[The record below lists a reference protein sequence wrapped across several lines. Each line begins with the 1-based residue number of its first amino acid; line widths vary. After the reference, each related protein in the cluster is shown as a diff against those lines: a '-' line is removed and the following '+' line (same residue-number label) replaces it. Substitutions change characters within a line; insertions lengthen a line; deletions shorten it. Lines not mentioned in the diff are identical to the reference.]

1 MPRRNE
7 KQRLCRSPSIRQW
20 VLGKRLKSNNCKLG
34 ECDLQGGGVS
44 GGGGMVS
51 GGGNGLLKLM
61 EPETM
66 MKVARL
72 IN

>member
-1 MPRRNE
+1 M
-7 KQRLCRSPSIRQW
+7 
-20 VLGKRLKSNNCKLG
+20 
-34 ECDLQGGGVS
+34 VS

-66 MKVARL
+66 TKVARL

>member
-1 MPRRNE
+1 M
-7 KQRLCRSPSIRQW
+7 
-20 VLGKRLKSNNCKLG
+20 
-34 ECDLQGGGVS
+34 VS
-44 GGGGMVS
+44 GGGGDGKG

-66 MKVARL
+66 TKVARL

>member
-34 ECDLQGGGVS
+34 ECDLQGGVVS
-44 GGGGMVS
+44 GG

>member
-1 MPRRNE
+1 MPMRNE

-34 ECDLQGGGVS
+34 ECDLQGGVVS
-44 GGGGMVS
+44 GGGDGKW
-51 GGGNGLLKLM
+51 GGNGLLKLM

-66 MKVARL
+66 TKVARL

>member
-34 ECDLQGGGVS
+34 ECDLQGGVVS
-44 GGGGMVS
+44 GGGG
-51 GGGNGLLKLM
+51 
-61 EPETM
+61 EW
-66 MKVARL
+66 VAQADGT
-72 IN
+72 

>member
-1 MPRRNE
+1 MRPTGR
-7 KQRLCRSPSIRQW
+7 C
-20 VLGKRLKSNNCKLG
+20 GKW
-34 ECDLQGGGVS
+34 
-44 GGGGMVS
+44 GGGGGG